1 MGSEE
6 EAPVAKRGRPK
17 QVAKITHCPPLKD
30 TGEGDDNVTIQR
42 NYEKLQKELAE
53 KNPKKE
59 IVLALARQTFSYRRK
74 YVLSEDNSISA
85 TQLLVKFREL
95 GKLCCKWLHVMYAQP
110 YITVIPLVTMHV
122 YIIIMYMCIANN
134 YIII

>member
-17 QVAKITHCPPLKD
+17 QVAKITCYPPLKD
-30 TGEGDDNVTIQR
+30 TAEGDDNVTIQK

-53 KNPKKE
+53 KNPKE

-95 GKLCCKWLHVMYAQP
+95 GKLYVVSGYMLCTCPTVYNSHSISYYACL
-110 YITVIPLVTMHV
+110 YICM
-122 YIIIMYMCIANN
+122 YIICI
-134 YIII
+134 ICV

>member
-17 QVAKITHCPPLKD
+17 QVAKITRYPPLKD
-30 TGEGDDNVTIQR
+30 TGEGDDDVTIQR

-95 GKLCCKWLHVMYAQP
+95 GKLYV
-110 YITVIPLVTMHV
+110 VSG
-122 YIIIMYMCIANN
+122 YMLCMPNPI
-134 YIII
+134 